1 MFERYT
7 ERARRVLFLAHAEAS
22 KAGSH
27 EINTEHLLLAIFR
40 EAPDLMKQFVP
51 DATLEKVRRRVRR
64 KMAQE
69 QPVLTGVDIPFGRS
83 AMTVVRYAA
92 EEAGPLGQEHIGCEH
107 LLLAI
112 ARVKGSLA
120 AQILGEHGLD
130 IVKARAEMGRT
141 VREQPTVKAWGR
153 LTSSVEAATW
163 AVSFQ
168 WRERRFEP
176 HDALRNIADHRL
188 ALYHGEPFDP
198 AKFVLV
204 KGGWVHFRCTL
215 CSESLYDAED
225 PTENLGYTN
234 GQEYLCPFCYER
246 FTAPE
251 SEDESQEDEG

>member
-7 ERARRVLFLAHAEAS
+7 EKARRVLFLAHAEAS
-22 KAGSH
+22 KDGSH

-51 DATLEKVRRRVRR
+51 GATLEKVRRRVRK

-83 AMTVVRYAA
+83 ATTVVRYAT

-112 ARVKGSLA
+112 ARVKDSQA
-120 AQILGEHGLD
+120 AQILREHGFD
-130 IVKARAEMGRT
+130 PVNAKTEMGRT
-141 VREQPTVKAWGR
+141 APEPPTVTGWGR

-163 AVSFQ
+163 AVSFE
-168 WRERRFEP
+168 WVERRFEP
-176 HDALRNIADHRL
+176 HDALRNLANHRL
-188 ALYHGEPFDP
+188 SRCQGEPFDP
-198 AKFVLV
+198 AKFELV
-204 KGGWVHFRCTL
+204 KGGWVHYRCTL

-225 PTENLGYTN
+225 PTDNLGYTN
-234 GQEYLCPFCYER
+234 GQEYLCPFCHER

-251 SEDESQEDEG
+251 SEDECQKGEG